1 MHHNESGQ
9 HRAPSHSPA
18 AADPRVTARLRDS
31 LTDGPTP
38 AWPGAV
44 FGAWRGGE
52 EVHLAAEGDALR
64 WRRGESAAT
73 WVELPPAKREP
84 VDVDTVFDL
93 ASITKVF
100 TSVICQS
107 IADSERI
114 GLDTPL
120 AEFFDSYRAPVREQV
135 TLRHLLTHTAGLPPV
150 NPIFRLPAEQRR
162 PAVLNS
168 ELLTRPGEAFA
179 YSCVGFQTL
188 GLWAERV
195 SGESLP
201 ALLSRLITEPL
212 GLESTGYCPLEPGFT
227 TGPAGGDPA
236 PTEGIDP
243 GTIAA
248 TELGVDPPRGM
259 LRGVVHD
266 EAAWSLDGRAGNA
279 GIFST
284 ARDLGRFGQLLLGRG
299 SLGSAEILP
308 ERCFAEMITPQLPEG
323 MNPDYQHGLG
333 VRIGASTLLGPSPT
347 AFGHGG
353 FTGTALAVSPE
364 HDLVMVLLSNRVHP
378 SRETTGDIWQ
388 QRQALLDAA
397 VAAYG

>member
-1 MHHNESGQ
+1 MQ
-9 HRAPSHSPA
+9 HTEPA
-18 AADPRVTARLRDS
+18 ATPTPNPTVPAPDPTVSARLHDG
-31 LTDGPTP
+31 LTDGRTP

-44 FGAWRGGE
+44 FGAWRDGRP
-52 EVHLAAEGDALR
+52 VHLEAAGDALR
-64 WRRGESAAT
+64 WRAGTGAT
-73 WVELPPAKREP
+73 SPAELAPDDREH
-84 VDVDTVFDL
+84 VGVDTVFDL

-100 TSVICQS
+100 TSVICQ
-107 IADSERI
+107 IVADSERI

-120 AEFFDSYRAPVREQV
+120 ADFFDSYRAPVRDQV
-135 TLRHLLTHTAGLPPV
+135 TLRHLFTHTAGLPPV

-162 PAVLNS
+162 PAVLAS

-188 GLWAERV
+188 GLWAEQV
-195 SGESLP
+195 TGEPLA
-201 ALLSRLITEPL
+201 ALLARLVTGPL
-212 GLESTGYCPLEPGFT
+212 GLQRTGYRPLEPGFN
-227 TGPAGGDPA
+227 GDPSA
-236 PTEGIDP
+236 EGIDP
-243 GTIAA
+243 GDIAA
-248 TELGVDPPRGM
+248 TELGIDPPRGM

-284 ARDLGRFGQLLLGRG
+284 TRDLGRFGEMLRGRG
-299 SLGSAEILP
+299 ALGSVEILP
-308 ERCFAEMITPQLPEG
+308 ERCFAEMVTPQLPEG

-388 QRQALLDAA
+388 QRKALLDAA
-397 VAAYG
+397 VTAYC